1 MTTQSITSGQ
11 EKQFKRFVEDAAE
24 KALREVGLGKDELQK
39 LIENGNEFQAYII
52 AGIRRFS
59 AVDKQFTKKD
69 EEVKSDYVYPKE
81 YKGPKPIEDQIK
93 ALAKIFDLDPS
104 QALEFAKNLPE
115 LPKGAEEWFA
125 ILRWKRVAKTYGEA
139 VEKALKQIKQQH
151 KGDFCNWREGK
162 LGELYLRQHKG
173 TIKKLQVLAD
183 QQKDCDILVIPAQFG
198 RRHNGRAVRWVR
210 EIFMANE
217 FGFGAFAIGCML
229 LTHPERLVSYHDL
242 WIDCPGDEYA
252 PDADGNFSDAPYFSF
267 SVENVRLGTL
277 YIGGEGTHYGSVT
290 GFLPQ

>member
-1 MTTQSITSGQ
+1 MTIQSITSGQ
-11 EKQFKRFVEDAAE
+11 EKQFKRFAEDAAE
-24 KALREVGLGKDELQK
+24 KALKEVGLDRDGLQR

-59 AVDKQFTKKD
+59 AVDKQLTKKD
-69 EEVKSDYVYPKE
+69 EEVKSGYVYPKE

-104 QALEFAKNLPE
+104 QTLEFAKNLPE
-115 LPKGAEEWFA
+115 LPNGAEGWFA
-125 ILRWKRVAKTYGEA
+125 ILKWQKVANTYGEA
-139 VEKALKQIKQQH
+139 VEKVLEQIKQQH
-151 KGDFCNWREGK
+151 KGNFCNWREGK
-162 LGELYLRQHKG
+162 LGGQYLRQHKD
-173 TIKKLQVLAD
+173 TVKKLQVLAD
-183 QQKDCDILVIPAQFG
+183 QQKDCDILVVPAQFG
-198 RRHNGRAVRWVR
+198 RRHNGRNVRWVR

-252 PDADGNFSDAPYFSF
+252 PAADGNFLDAPYFSF

-277 YIGGEGTHYGSVT
+277 YIGNAGAHYGSVT

>member
-24 KALREVGLGKDELQK
+24 KALREVGLDRDGLQR
-39 LIENGNEFQAYII
+39 LIENGNEFQAHII

-59 AVDKQFTKKD
+59 AADKQFTKKD

-162 LGELYLRQHKG
+162 LGGQYLRQHKH